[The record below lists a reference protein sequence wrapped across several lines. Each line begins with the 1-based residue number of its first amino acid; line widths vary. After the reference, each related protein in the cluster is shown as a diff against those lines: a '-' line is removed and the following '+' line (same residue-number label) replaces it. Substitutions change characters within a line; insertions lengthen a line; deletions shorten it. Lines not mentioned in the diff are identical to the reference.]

1 MSEGS
6 PPKNTRRRE
15 TVVGAGT
22 EVEAVRPRAVAAEAE
37 ADALGAAG
45 DARLEE
51 ALEPVEA
58 RLLDEDEEEEEEEE
72 DFRGFEADL
81 RFLEAKGSVAPC
93 AVGRF
98 REKGSDIS
106 GVSRAAKVSIT
117 NRELQWKTNI

>member
-22 EVEAVRPRAVAAEAE
+22 AAAAVRPRPVAGEAEAE
-37 ADALGAAG
+37 AEAEALEAAR

-51 ALEPVEA
+51 AFEPVET
-58 RLLDEDEEEEEEEE
+58 RLDLDEDEEGEG
-72 DFRGFEADL
+72 FRSLEAGL

-98 REKGSDIS
+98 REKGSDITS
-106 GVSRAAKVSIT
+106 A
-117 NRELQWKTNI
+117 

>member
-58 RLLDEDEEEEEEEE
+58 RLLDEDEEEEEEE

-106 GVSRAAKVSIT
+106 DVSRPAKGVNHES
-117 NRELQWKTNI
+117 

>member
-1 MSEGS
+1 M
-6 PPKNTRRRE
+6 
-15 TVVGAGT
+15 VGAGT

-37 ADALGAAG
+37 ADA
-45 DARLEE
+45 RLEE

-58 RLLDEDEEEEEEEE
+58 RLLDEDEEEEEE

-106 GVSRAAKVSIT
+106 DVSRPAKRVNHDFT
-117 NRELQWKTNI
+117 NRQKLFL